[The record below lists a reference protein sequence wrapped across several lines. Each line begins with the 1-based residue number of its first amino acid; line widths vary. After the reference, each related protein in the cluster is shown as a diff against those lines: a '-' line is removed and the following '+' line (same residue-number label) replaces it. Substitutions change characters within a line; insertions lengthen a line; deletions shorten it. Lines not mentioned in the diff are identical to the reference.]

1 MATTP
6 EDLRDWRTALSV
18 ARSAI
23 SWASPE
29 GLEEP
34 ASAVETWRRRDDISE
49 TADAIERIRVA
60 CKLWGWFE

>member
-1 MATTP
+1 M
-6 EDLRDWRTALSV
+6 
-18 ARSAI
+18 
-23 SWASPE
+23 SPE

-60 CKLWGWFE
+60 CDVNYGVGVI